1 MQKVAM
7 IGASGHGPG
16 FRVPTA
22 PTDDRTFVAV
32 APGSVGESVDGLVQ
46 RIRNIGGQPTVYN
59 DYETLLRESSPD
71 VVVVVNFYGEHAPV
85 VAAAFRAGCHVFAEK
100 PAAATPWTP

>member
-16 FRVPTA
+16 FCVPTV

-32 APGSVGESVDGLVQ
+32 APGSVG
-46 RIRNIGGQPTVYN
+46 
-59 DYETLLRESSPD
+59 
-71 VVVVVNFYGEHAPV
+71 
-85 VAAAFRAGCHVFAEK
+85 
-100 PAAATPWTP
+100 